1 MNPSSY
7 SGLRHPHHTG
17 SFVREK
23 GGWGKYHK
31 WCVENGFMKMS
42 CDSEGNLFPMFI
54 LQPRK
59 AEKQQGRNEPCACD
73 SGKKFKKCLLAGWYK
88 N

>member
-1 MNPSSY
+1 
-7 SGLRHPHHTG
+7 
-17 SFVREK
+17 
-23 GGWGKYHK
+23 
-31 WCVENGFMKMS
+31 CVENGFMKMS

-73 SGKKFKKCLLAGWYK
+73 SGKKFKKCCINK
-88 N
+88 NGG